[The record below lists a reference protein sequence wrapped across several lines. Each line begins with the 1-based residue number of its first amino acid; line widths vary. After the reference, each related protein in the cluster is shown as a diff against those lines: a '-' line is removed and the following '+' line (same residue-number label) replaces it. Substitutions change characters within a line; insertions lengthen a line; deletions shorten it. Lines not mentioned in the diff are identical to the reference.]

1 MLPIKK
7 KKKKDPACCN
17 EDGRSQVPQ
26 LRPDAAKLN
35 IKKKKNLV
43 KVSNQRNF
51 IDLSS
56 MVIYFLFSPFW
67 PTVKPVTP
75 RSLVYGYLFPFFP
88 FGQEL
93 NCRPPQ
99 WKLGIQPTRPP
110 RNSKPVY
117 FSTTIWRSPV
127 KSLERG
133 EVIDDQE
140 TNPTSHALNSK
151 AYFHG

>member
-1 MLPIKK
+1 M
-7 KKKKDPACCN
+7 
-17 EDGRSQVPQ
+17 
-26 LRPDAAKLN
+26 
-35 IKKKKNLV
+35 

-151 AYFHG
+151 AYFHGWEVALTVTPTPPTWCNGLTGLSALLTMSLGTCWALYAPLL